1 MASSRVTATSTVDDD
16 PTKPAEV
23 AALTTIASLAR
34 TWDDPLPAVPTRS
47 MWSPGRSASAP
58 ARTEMARETLPAV
71 AVAVGDSGGGGLL
84 LREVSAKPVAS
95 AAVTAATPRRRKRR
109 KRLNRAGNATARR
122 YVEAGRSGAVVH
134 RRRSDQL
141 LELAVD
147 DAVLEELLL
156 EVLEEPP
163 LELPV
168 ELALEVDPEELLDD
182 PESVEELLDP
192 LDAARESVR

>member
-1 MASSRVTATSTVDDD
+1 M
-16 PTKPAEV
+16 
-23 AALTTIASLAR
+23 
-34 TWDDPLPAVPTRS
+34 
-47 MWSPGRSASAP
+47 
-58 ARTEMARETLPAV
+58 
-71 AVAVGDSGGGGLL
+71 
-84 LREVSAKPVAS
+84 
-95 AAVTAATPRRRKRR
+95 
-109 KRLNRAGNATARR
+109 
-122 YVEAGRSGAVVH
+122 
-134 RRRSDQL
+134 
-141 LELAVD
+141 D